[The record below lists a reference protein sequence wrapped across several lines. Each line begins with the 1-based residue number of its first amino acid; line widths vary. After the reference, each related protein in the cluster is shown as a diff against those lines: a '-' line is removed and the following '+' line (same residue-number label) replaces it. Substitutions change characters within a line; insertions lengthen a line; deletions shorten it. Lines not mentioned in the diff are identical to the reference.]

1 MSNPT
6 TIEEQIQ
13 ILKEKWFSISET
25 DNAEKYLKHIW
36 YYRLSHYF
44 NYFLNNDNWE
54 EHSFNNILNLYIFDR
69 KLKLKISDSIERI
82 EISLKTNIINN
93 LSLLHNNSCFFTE
106 ESIYLNEDKY
116 NKIILSLENEKN
128 KNKWLREK
136 ELTEIKAWELFQWA
150 SLWSITFFYN
160 SLNTQNQKQ
169 IASVYDLTNASLSS
183 WMLCL
188 TDIRNICAHFDKLW
202 GTTMVRYLSTK
213 HPKLRK
219 LNIDKNSLFSYILI
233 IYFLLKEI
241 WIDTHFL
248 DEIEK
253 LFLDEDYINI
263 DKEKMWFWKDWKK
276 DIENILN

>member
-1 MSNPT
+1 MSNPS
-6 TIEEQIQ
+6 TIEEQIE
-13 ILKEKWFSISET
+13 ILKEKGFSILDT
-25 DNAEKYLKHIW
+25 DNAEKYLKHIG

-44 NYFLNNDNWE
+44 NYFLNNHNWE
-54 EHSFNNILNLYIFDR
+54 EYSFKNILNLYIFDR
-69 KLKLKISDSIERI
+69 KLKLKISDTIERI

-106 ESIYLNEDKY
+106 ESIYWDNDKY
-116 NKIILSLENEKN
+116 QRILESLENEKN
-128 KNKWLREK
+128 KNKSLRYK
-136 ELTEIKAWELFQWA
+136 ELTDIKAWELFQWA

-202 GTTMVRYLSTK
+202 WTKMVRYLSIK
-213 HPKLRK
+213 HPRLRR
-219 LNIDKNSLFSYILI
+219 LNLEKNSLYSYILI
-233 IYFLLKEI
+233 MYFLLKEI

-248 DEIEK
+248 DEIER
-253 LFLDEDYINI
+253 LFSDEDYINI
-263 DKEKMWFWKDWKK
+263 DKENMWFWANWKA
-276 DIENILN
+276 DIENLF